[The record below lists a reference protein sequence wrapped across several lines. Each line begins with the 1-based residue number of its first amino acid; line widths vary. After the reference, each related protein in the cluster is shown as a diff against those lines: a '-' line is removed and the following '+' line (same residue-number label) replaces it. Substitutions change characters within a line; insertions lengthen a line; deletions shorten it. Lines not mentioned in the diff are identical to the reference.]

1 MGILK
6 RTISILLLCFLLVL
20 PASSFAAP
28 ESGAAKQ
35 SDQLISLV
43 SDALISAGDKNIDQV
58 KDAISKLKTLWAETA
73 AEEAEEASSSGT
85 SSNSTP
91 GTSTDSPDAA
101 APAPIAG
108 AAKSSGPEAKAVKEA
123 IAAIEQELSQANP
136 DTDAV
141 YASVSALAK
150 EMDAYVSSLD
160 GESKQEKAHES
171 IKKILPRI
179 QNSLTAI
186 QADKWAEANSSYQ
199 SFVNGWY
206 KAESLIR
213 QEDGKFYGKIE
224 VKLTG
229 VRIALNTEP
238 PDKEKAT
245 QKVQELIAVLDD
257 YLAGKSVSA
266 SGDSG
271 SMSEI
276 RSISDLLQL
285 LGAVQTDVQSGRA
298 TDAADKMD
306 QFIAAWPT
314 VEGAVLTKSQDAYN
328 RIENKMVSI
337 PSLLLSQPPKLDQA
351 EALLA
356 ELGDELMPY
365 SQSASYTAWDAG
377 VILFREGLEA
387 ILVIAALLTFLNRT
401 GNADKRKWIWSG
413 AGAGIVLSG
422 AFALVLTMF
431 LSHLST
437 GNSRELIEGITGL
450 IAVVF
455 MVTIGAWLHSKS
467 NLRAW
472 NQFVEKSIGAS
483 VAKGTLW
490 SLALTS
496 FLAVMREGAETII
509 FYIGM
514 ASSIQMSDL
523 FLGIGVALILLAVIG
538 FVLIKMSSRIPIR
551 SFFLVACLLLYYLAF
566 KFIGVS
572 IHALQISGKLPAHM
586 SDLLVDAPSL
596 GLYASWEGTVPQ
608 LVVLLVIVWN
618 IVRIERKNLK
628 AKAVVS

>member
-43 SDALISAGDKNIDQV
+43 SDALISAGDKNLDQV

-73 AEEAEEASSSGT
+73 AEEAEGASSPGT

-91 GTSTDSPDAA
+91 GTSTDSPDA
-101 APAPIAG
+101 PAPIAG
-108 AAKSSGPEAKAVKEA
+108 EAKSNGPEAKAVTEA
-123 IAAIEQELSQANP
+123 IAAVEQELSQANP

-150 EMDAYVSSLD
+150 AIDTYVSSLD

-171 IKKILPRI
+171 IKKILPLI

-186 QADKWAEANSSYQ
+186 QSEKWEEAKSSYQ

-224 VKLTG
+224 VKITG

-238 PDKEKAT
+238 PDKAKAV
-245 QKVQELIAVLDD
+245 QKVQELIFVLDD
-257 YLAGKSVSA
+257 YLAGKSAAA
-266 SGDSG
+266 SGDTG
-271 SMSEI
+271 AMGEI
-276 RSISDLLQL
+276 HSISDLIQL
-285 LGAVQTDVQSGRA
+285 LNAVQTDVQNGRA

-306 QFIAAWPT
+306 QFIVAWPT
-314 VEGAVLTKSQDAYN
+314 VEGVVLTKSQDAYN
-328 RIENKMVSI
+328 RIESRMVSI
-337 PSLLLSQPPKLDQA
+337 PSLLLSQPPKLEQA
-351 EALLA
+351 DALLN
-356 ELGDELMPY
+356 ELRDELAPY
-365 SQSASYTAWDAG
+365 SQSVSYSAWDAG

-413 AGAGIVLSG
+413 AGAGVVVSG
-422 AFALVLTMF
+422 VFALVLTVF

-437 GNSRELIEGITGL
+437 GNSRELIEGVTGL

-483 VAKGTLW
+483 VAKGALW

-514 ASSIQMSDL
+514 APSIQMSDL
-523 FLGIGVALILLAVIG
+523 LFGIGVALVLLAVIG
-538 FVLIKMSSRIPIR
+538 YALIKMSSRIPIR
-551 SFFLVACLLLYYLAF
+551 SFFLVASLLLYYLAF

-572 IHALQISGKLPAHM
+572 IHALQISGKLSAHM
-586 SDLLVDAPSL
+586 SDLLIDAPSF
-596 GLYASWEGTVPQ
+596 GLYSSWEGTIPQ
-608 LVVLLVIVWN
+608 LIVLLVIVWN
-618 IVRIERKNLK
+618 IIRVERKNLK
-628 AKAVVS
+628 ARAAVS